1 LRILGILINFLSFE
15 ENGSETKHREIQVEK
30 MENENVENFLFKKC
44 GFYFFSFL
52 FNLCKL

>member
-1 LRILGILINFLSFE
+1 LRILGILINFLSVE